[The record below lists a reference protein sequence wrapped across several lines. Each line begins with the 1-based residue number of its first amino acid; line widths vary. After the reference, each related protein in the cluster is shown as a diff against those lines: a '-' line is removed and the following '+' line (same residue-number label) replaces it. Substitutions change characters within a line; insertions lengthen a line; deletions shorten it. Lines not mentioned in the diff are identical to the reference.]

1 MHYNIKKNSKKKIE
15 KVKVFKCIRDNDDDI
30 VETDLNNEEIEK
42 NFINIVDKK
51 DNNFWCFIII

>member
-1 MHYNIKKNSKKKIE
+1 MKKKKIE
-15 KVKVFKCIRDNDDDI
+15 KVKVLKCIRDNDDDI

-51 DNNFWCFIII
+51 DNNFKKIGIKINK